1 VAKPNVQDRVQ
12 EHWQIRKAAVT
23 GNAGLVASQHH
34 LASDVGAEV
43 LRSGGNAVDAA
54 VATGL
59 AIGTIEPWMSGIG
72 GGGYMTVYLA
82 AEDRVRVVEFGMRA
96 PFAAV
101 PEDYPLTGGESG
113 ADTFNWPAVVDNTN
127 VEGPLSI
134 AVPGYI
140 KGISLA
146 LDSFGSMDWA
156 DIIEPACQLAEW
168 GLPIDWYTTQKITGL
183 ARALNKFDETRR
195 IYLSDG
201 LPPVANIDG
210 IIRTLQL
217 GRLAQ
222 TFRQLQHEG
231 AEAYYTGSLA
241 DSIAADLKAAGS
253 RITTA
258 DLADYSASVA
268 EPLSFGYRASTV
280 HVPGNLTAGP
290 SLEFALDT
298 LASAWS
304 PENREPY
311 GEPNASAYAAYAEA
325 LFASYAHRLEH
336 LGDGPEGPDVATP
349 TNTTHICVADAAGNV
364 VSLTQTI
371 MSGFGSRIML
381 PGSGI
386 LMNNGMMWFD
396 PRPGGPN
403 SVAGGRRPLSNMCP
417 VIAQTD
423 GTTVALG
430 ACGGRHIFPAVFQLL
445 SFLIDYHMD
454 VDAVV
459 HQSRL
464 DVSGTDQVT
473 LMEQLPPDALALL
486 ESIHANTRRR
496 PNGVAP
502 NFFALPQVVRRN
514 ADGSA
519 TGGAFI
525 PSPHAKVSTA

>member
-1 VAKPNVQDRVQ
+1 MKPYVQDHVQ
-12 EHWQIRKAAVT
+12 EHWQLRKAAVT

-34 LASDVGAEV
+34 LASDIGAEV

-72 GGGYMTVYLA
+72 GGGYMTVYIA
-82 AEDRVRVVEFGMRA
+82 AEERVRVVEFGMRA

-113 ADTFNWPAVVDNTN
+113 ADTFNWPAVVGDAN

-146 LDSFGSMDWA
+146 LDSFGSMAWA
-156 DIIEPACQLAEW
+156 DVIEPACRLAEW

-201 LPPVANIDG
+201 FPPVANIDG
-210 IIRTLQL
+210 VIRTLEL

-222 TFRQLQHEG
+222 TFRGLQNEG
-231 AEAYYTGSLA
+231 PESYYAGSLA
-241 DSIAADLKAAGS
+241 DSIAADLQAAGS

-290 SLEFALDT
+290 SLELALNA
-298 LASAWS
+298 LGSAWS
-304 PENREPY
+304 PEGGEP
-311 GEPNASAYAAYAEA
+311 GGQPNASAYAAYAEA
-325 LFASYAHRLEH
+325 LLGSYAHRLEH
-336 LGDGPEGPDVATP
+336 LGAGPDVATP

-403 SVAGGRRPLSNMCP
+403 SVAPGRRPLSNMCP
-417 VIAQTD
+417 VIVQTD
-423 GTTVALG
+423 GNTAALG

-445 SFLIDYHMD
+445 SFLVDYHME
-454 VDAVV
+454 VDAMV
-459 HQSRL
+459 HQPRL

-473 LMEQLPPDALALL
+473 LMEQLEPDALALL

-502 NFFALPQVVRRN
+502 NFFALPQVVQRH

-519 TGGAFI
+519 AGGAFI
-525 PSPHAKVSTA
+525 PSPHAKVAAA

>member
-1 VAKPNVQDRVQ
+1 MPTLQDRVH
-12 EHWQIRKAAVT
+12 EHWQIRKPAIT
-23 GNAGLVASQHH
+23 GKAGLVASQHH

-43 LRSGGNAVDAA
+43 LRRGGNAVDAA

-72 GGGYMTVYLA
+72 GGGYMTVYNA
-82 AEDRVRVVEFGMRA
+82 ADDRVRVVEFGMRA

-101 PEDYPLTGGESG
+101 PDDYPLAGGESG
-113 ADTFNWPAVVDNTN
+113 ADTFNWPAVVGNAN

-140 KGISLA
+140 KGVSLA
-146 LDSFGSMDWA
+146 LESFGTMDWN
-156 DIIEPACQLAEW
+156 DVIEPACRLAEW

-195 IYLSDG
+195 IYLADG

-210 IIRTLQL
+210 VTRTLEL
-217 GRLAQ
+217 GRLA
-222 TFRQLQHEG
+222 TTLRQLQHEG
-231 AEAYYTGSLA
+231 AQAYYAGSLA
-241 DSIAADLKAAGS
+241 DSIAADLQAVGS

-258 DLADYSASVA
+258 DLADYSATIA
-268 EPLSFGYRASTV
+268 EPLSFDYRGSTV

-290 SLEFALDT
+290 SLEFALNALAHT
-298 LASAWS
+298 LHLEDNDS
-304 PENREPY
+304 R
-311 GEPNASAYAAYAEA
+311 GTPNPATYAAYADA
-325 LFASYAHRLEH
+325 LLGSYSYRLEH
-336 LGDGPEGPDVATP
+336 LGEGPESPDIATP
-349 TNTTHICVADAAGNV
+349 TNTTHICVADAAGNL

-381 PGSGI
+381 PDSGI

-417 VIAQTD
+417 VIAQSE
-423 GTTVALG
+423 GTTTALG

-445 SFLIDYHMD
+445 SFLIDYRMD
-454 VDAVV
+454 VDTAV
-459 HQSRL
+459 HQPRL

-473 LMEQLPPDALALL
+473 LMEQLAPDTLTLL
-486 ESIHANTRRR
+486 ESAHANTRRR
-496 PNGVAP
+496 PNGVSP
-502 NFFALPQVVRRN
+502 NFFALPQVIQRHV
-514 ADGSA
+514 DGSA
-519 TGGAFI
+519 MGGAFI
-525 PSPHAKVSTA
+525 PSPHAKVSAA

>member
-1 VAKPNVQDRVQ
+1 M
-12 EHWQIRKAAVT
+12 
-23 GNAGLVASQHH
+23 
-34 LASDVGAEV
+34 

-59 AIGTIEPWMSGIG
+59 AIGTVEPWMSGIG

-113 ADTFNWPAVVDNTN
+113 ADTFNWPAVAGDAN

-146 LDSFGSMDWA
+146 LDSFGSMAWA
-156 DIIEPACQLAEW
+156 DVIEPACRLAEW

-183 ARALNKFDETRR
+183 ARALNRFDEARR
-195 IYLSDG
+195 IYLADG
-201 LPPVANIDG
+201 FPPVANIDG
-210 IIRTLQL
+210 VIRTLEL
-217 GRLAQ
+217 GRLAK
-222 TFRQLQHEG
+222 TFRTLQSEG
-231 AEAYYTGSLA
+231 PASYYTGSLA
-241 DSIAADLKAAGS
+241 DSIATDLQAVGS

-258 DLADYSASVA
+258 DLADYSASVT
-268 EPLSFGYRASTV
+268 EPLSFRYRASTV
-280 HVPGNLTAGP
+280 YVPGNLTAGP
-290 SLEFALDT
+290 SLEFALSG
-298 LASAWS
+298 LSRAWRPEGGRPIASS
-304 PENREPY
+304 
-311 GEPNASAYAAYAEA
+311 YAAYAEA
-325 LFASYAHRLEH
+325 LLASYAYRLEH
-336 LGDGPEGPDVATP
+336 LGAGPDVATP
-349 TNTTHICVADAAGNV
+349 TNTTHICVADADGNV

-371 MSGFGSRIML
+371 MSGFGSRVML

-417 VIAQTD
+417 VIVQAD
-423 GTTVALG
+423 GNTVALG

-445 SFLIDYHMD
+445 SFLVDYHLD
-454 VDAVV
+454 VDAMV
-459 HQSRL
+459 HQPRL
-464 DVSGTDQVT
+464 DVSGTDEVT
-473 LMEQLPPDALALL
+473 LMEQLEPDVLALL
-486 ESIHANTRRR
+486 ESSHPKTRRR

-502 NFFALPQVVRRN
+502 NFFALPQVVQQH

-525 PSPHAKVSTA
+525 PSPHAKVTAA